1 MEIIKGNNIE
11 EIINKIISIYQNEE
25 VVLGELISNI
35 YLVDCNI
42 EEVVEI
48 YKRVRLYVDGIIVEE
63 REGK

>member
-25 VVLGELISNI
+25 IVLGELISNI

-48 YKRVRLYVDGIIVEE
+48 YKKVRLYVDGIIVEE
-63 REGK
+63 REED

>member
-48 YKRVRLYVDGIIVEE
+48 YKKVRLYVDGIIVEE
-63 REGK
+63 REEK

>member
-63 REGK
+63 REEK

>member
-42 EEVVEI
+42 EEVIEI
-48 YKRVRLYVDGIIVEE
+48 YKKVRLYVDGIIVEE
-63 REGK
+63 REEK

>member
-35 YLVDCNI
+35 YLVDCKI

-48 YKRVRLYVDGIIVEE
+48 YKKVRLYVDGIIVEE
-63 REGK
+63 REEK

>member
-48 YKRVRLYVDGIIVEE
+48 YKKVRLYVDGIIVEE
-63 REGK
+63 REED

>member
-48 YKRVRLYVDGIIVEE
+48 YKKVRLYVDGIMVEE
-63 REGK
+63 REEK